1 VDARAHELTENIRAK
16 RIAIDNRLEL
26 IRVRLQQQDPRA
38 AVKQRWPM
46 IAAGS
51 AAIVA
56 IVYLWRR
63 RRHRRSAPRQVRQDD
78 YWWGPWE
85 ETA

>member
-38 AVKQRWPM
+38 AMRQRWPM

-51 AAIVA
+51 AALFA
-56 IVYLWRR
+56 AVYLWRSR
-63 RRHRRSAPRQVRQDD
+63 RRRRSALRQVRRDD